1 MHALKARKVSV
12 IKKLIINNNDLFI
25 LDNSLRS
32 VTVAS
37 RFREN
42 PIYEKTTP
50 LYDVVLERR
59 DVSLLKGITSSY
71 DVIKKTIE
79 TIESS
84 DEHTKKTDDKVTE
97 DVQYIEMSS
106 VHIRNMENSGLCSSN
121 IYY

>member
-1 MHALKARKVSV
+1 M
-12 IKKLIINNNDLFI
+12 IINNNDLFI

-32 VTVAS
+32 VTVTS

-50 LYDVVLERR
+50 LYDVVLDRR

-71 DVIKKTIE
+71 DVIKETIE
-79 TIESS
+79 TIGSS
-84 DEHTKKTDDKVTE
+84 DEHTKKIDDKVTE
-97 DVQYIEMSS
+97 DVQYIEMSA
-106 VHIRNMENSGLCSSN
+106 VHIRNMENSGLCSPN